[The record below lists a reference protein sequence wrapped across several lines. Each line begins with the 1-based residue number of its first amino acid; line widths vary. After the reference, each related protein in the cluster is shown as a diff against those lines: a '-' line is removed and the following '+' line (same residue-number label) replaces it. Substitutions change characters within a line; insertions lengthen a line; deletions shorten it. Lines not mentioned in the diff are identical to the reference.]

1 MKRKKGGRKMATQ
14 MAATPTLE
22 GRDAQRLLE
31 SLKQKPTDRSKQN
44 AKNLINYFKAFESKR
59 K

>member
-1 MKRKKGGRKMATQ
+1 MKKKKGGRKMATQ

-22 GRDAQRLLE
+22 GRDAQRLID
-31 SLKQKPTDRSKQN
+31 SLKHKPTQRSKQN
-44 AKNLINYFKAFESKR
+44 AKKLADYFKNFEKG